1 MFQRYHRGQDAL
13 RLIEGLTVRKHTEG
27 SVMASAS
34 LARRAG
40 VLLVGSPGVPGG
52 QDARTIRLLR
62 LGVGAIGT
70 GLPLALIAGNWLTGD
85 KVGAKVIVPDS
96 MSGSYYTSMRNMF
109 VGALC
114 ALGVFLIFYRHTERQ
129 DRCTLFAGVCAL
141 LVAFDPTAPPR
152 PSTEPQWINWVHHGA
167 AFVLIFTL
175 GLFCWIIFAE
185 YGQPT
190 GRQPHT
196 IPGRFKAWATM
207 IWQAVKRGG
216 PDSIYLGGGF
226 VIFASGG
233 LALYTGLWPTSWSTG
248 WQSCY
253 LFEAVCVFAFGT
265 AWLAAGIQ
273 GVPTA
278 TRQASPVRQPAL
290 AGS

>member
-62 LGVGAIGT
+62 LGVGAIGI

-85 KVGAKVIVPDS
+85 KAGAKVIVPDS

-141 LVAFDPTAPPR
+141 LVAFDPTA
-152 PSTEPQWINWVHHGA
+152 A
-167 AFVLIFTL
+167 AHD
-175 GLFCWIIFAE
+175 
-185 YGQPT
+185 P
-190 GRQPHT
+190 
-196 IPGRFKAWATM
+196 WAV
-207 IWQAVKRGG
+207 QGVGH
-216 PDSIYLGGGF
+216 DDL
-226 VIFASGG
+226 ASGQTRRPGQHLSWGRLRHLCFWWPG
-233 LALYTGLWPTSWSTG
+233 LVHRPVAHQLEHRLAIVLLVRGCLCIRVRDSLARSRHPRG
-248 WQSCY
+248 
-253 LFEAVCVFAFGT
+253 AHRH
-265 AWLAAGIQ
+265 AAG
-273 GVPTA
+273 
-278 TRQASPVRQPAL
+278 
-290 AGS
+290 